1 MKQLF
6 IIAGPNGAG
15 KTTASYTILPEVL
28 KCNEFVNADEIA
40 KGLSPF
46 NPESVSIQAGRL
58 MLERINQMIKEGKS
72 FAFETTLATRSYVG
86 FIERAKKKGYF
97 VSLIFLYL
105 PSAEQAVERVA
116 MRVKEGGHNI
126 APDVIVR
133 RYKRGLENL
142 VKLYMP
148 VCDSW
153 IIYNNY
159 DFNKRI
165 SIIAEGRLLN
175 LPEVYDKTVYNKII
189 SND

>member
-15 KTTASYTILPEVL
+15 KTTASYTILPDVL
-28 KCNEFVNADEIA
+28 NCIEFVNADEIA

-46 NPESVSIQAGRL
+46 NPEGVSIQAGRL
-58 MLERINQMIKEGKS
+58 MLERINQMIEEDKS
-72 FAFETTLATRSYVG
+72 FAFETTLATRSYVD
-86 FIERAKKKGYF
+86 FIKKAQGKGYF

-116 MRVKEGGHNI
+116 IRVKEGGHSI

-148 VCDSW
+148 ICDSW

-159 DFNKRI
+159 DFNKQV

>member
-1 MKQLF
+1 MGQVR
-6 IIAGPNGAG
+6 P
-15 KTTASYTILPEVL
+15 LPH
-28 KCNEFVNADEIA
+28 I
-40 KGLSPF
+40 P
-46 NPESVSIQAGRL
+46 
-58 MLERINQMIKEGKS
+58 
-72 FAFETTLATRSYVG
+72 Y
-86 FIERAKKKGYF
+86 Y
-97 VSLIFLYL
+97 
-105 PSAEQAVERVA
+105 
-116 MRVKEGGHNI
+116 NI

-159 DFNKRI
+159 DFNKQI

>member
-15 KTTASYTILPEVL
+15 KTTASYTILPDVL
-28 KCNEFVNADEIA
+28 NCNEFVNADEIA

-58 MLERINQMIKEGKS
+58 MLERINQMIEEGKS

-86 FIERAKKKGYF
+86 FVKKAQQKGYF

-105 PSAEQAVERVA
+105 PSAEQAIERVA

-148 VCDSW
+148 ICDSW

-159 DFNKRI
+159 DFNKQI

-175 LPEVYDKTVYNKII
+175 LPEVYDKIVYNKII

>member
-15 KTTASYTILPEVL
+15 KTTASYIILPEVL

-142 VKLYMP
+142 VKLYLP
-148 VCDSW
+148 ICDSW